1 MYLIVA
7 LAVAIAVG
15 IASIRPVYRIA
26 LAKGLVS
33 RDVYKG
39 REGVPRIGGAVALA
53 ALVAGYAVLSV
64 EDQRALPLLMSV
76 LAIGA
81 VSIMDDIRSVSAGLR
96 VAASLIPMLVVAAYV
111 GPTLTIPVLGTFSD
125 VVGAA
130 IFLAVPITINA
141 FNMLD
146 VVNGFLPL
154 SNAIISAALLV
165 VAALQGKGDA
175 LAPLAVHMAA
185 SLALFT
191 VNRYPAR
198 MFNGNVGSH
207 VLGASLAAIAAL
219 NDLAF
224 YLIVAAMPY
233 MANGILVVYSA
244 RGIKQRDVLQR
255 PTRIVDGSVTQNCDS
270 RILTLVRV
278 IVSDGPLDEYGIF
291 RALTVLTFI
300 SSLAAVVLCVADL
313 YL

>member
-1 MYLIVA
+1 MYLVA
-7 LAVAIAVG
+7 AVAAAILVG
-15 IASIRPVYRIA
+15 LASVRPVYRIA
-26 LAKGLVS
+26 LARGLVS

-39 REGVPRIGGAVALA
+39 REGVPRIGGVVALA
-53 ALVAGYAVLSV
+53 SLLAGYTVLFL
-64 EDQRALPLLMSV
+64 EDQRAAPLLMSV

-96 VAASLIPMLVVAAYV
+96 VAASLVPMLVVAAYV

-154 SNAIISAALLV
+154 SNAVMSAALLA
-165 VAALQGKGDA
+165 VAALQGKADA
-175 LAPLAVHMAA
+175 LPPLAVHMAA

-191 VNRYPAR
+191 VNRYPAK

-224 YLIVAAMPY
+224 YLVIAAMPY
-233 MANGILVVYSA
+233 MVNGILIIYSA

-255 PTRIVDGSVTQNCDS
+255 PTRILGGRVAQNCDS
-270 RILTLVRV
+270 NVLTLVRV

-291 RALTVLTFI
+291 RALTLLTFI
-300 SSLAAVVLCVADL
+300 SSMAAVMLCVADL